1 MNYLTKFKVYI
12 KTLSSKDKIN
22 ILLFIIGLLL
32 AVCLGTTVIT
42 LFIQLINPQVDL
54 KSAAFIVGAL
64 LAGLGSIGCFAI
76 YFKK

>member
-1 MNYLTKFKVYI
+1 MIKITSLKTFLTS
-12 KTLSSKDKIN
+12 LSAKQKIY
-22 ILLFIIGLLL
+22 ILLFVIGLLL

-42 LFIQLINPQVDL
+42 LFVQLINPQVDL
-54 KSAAFIVGAL
+54 KYAAFIVGAL